1 MPEGHG
7 VHMRLVCDFF
17 PYKSQNRQRRQ
28 AIIVLVELFADVF
41 CNTERIITGKRQ
53 IMRWNPL
60 SVFSDEQNTFLSI
73 SRQNWDTN
81 NPGFFRNL
89 H

>member
-1 MPEGHG
+1 
-7 VHMRLVCDFF
+7 
-17 PYKSQNRQRRQ
+17 
-28 AIIVLVELFADVF
+28 
-41 CNTERIITGKRQ
+41 
-53 IMRWNPL
+53 MRWNPL
-60 SVFSDEQNTFLSI
+60 SVFSDEQNTILSI

>member
-1 MPEGHG
+1 
-7 VHMRLVCDFF
+7 MRLVCDFF

-28 AIIVLVELFADVF
+28 AIIVSVELFADVF